1 MNIKAGNTQTPI
13 VINPVKETVNI
24 ESKSTHIN
32 VNSDSAVAAI
42 VQAVINL
49 KQVVDNIDTTGA
61 KENTLLQGIA
71 DLKNAFANID
81 LSSLETTLVSGL
93 NEVKDA
99 VNNIDFTNLETAI
112 GEVKDAV
119 ANIDFSALAQEAT
132 LTQGIQAVKDA
143 IDAIPATDLTPVAKE
158 TTLNSAKEEILT
170 AVDNAKPEIDTTELA
185 KQGDNPDATLT
196 AIYKLLIGSN
206 EPSPDIPEGVAE
218 RLALILEFFGM
229 KPIEAYE
236 FMTPEEVCSE
246 LEDIMT
252 TMDISLTQQQAQEIT
267 NNTLTN

>member
-119 ANIDFSALAQEAT
+119 ANIDFSALAQEDT
-132 LTQGIQAVKDA
+132 LTQGVQAVKDA

-158 TTLNSAKEEILT
+158 TTLNSAKDEIIT
-170 AVDNAKPEIDTTELA
+170 AIDNAKPEIDLTEVAKETTLLA
-185 KQGDNPDATLT
+185 ESAAIKQ
-196 AIYKLLIGSN
+196 AIAEAK
-206 EPSPDIPEGVAE
+206 PEIDTTNIASKDLE
-218 RLALILEFFGM
+218 RFFGV
-229 KPIEAYE
+229 KPIEGYE
-236 FMTPEEVCSE
+236 FMTAEEVCST
-246 LEDIMT
+246 LEEIIT
-252 TMDISLTQQQAQEIT
+252 TMDISLTLEQAKEIT
-267 NNTLTN
+267 NNTLNKG

>member
-13 VINPVKETVNI
+13 VINPVKETVNV

-49 KQVVDNIDTTGA
+49 KQVVDNINTNGA
-61 KENTLLQGIA
+61 KESTLLQGIA
-71 DLKNAFANID
+71 DLKDAFANID
-81 LSSLETTLVSGL
+81 LSLLETTLVSGL

-99 VNNIDFTNLETAI
+99 VNNIDFTDLETAI

-132 LTQGIQAVKDA
+132 LTQGIQYLKDV
-143 IDAIPATDLTPVAKE
+143 TAKE
-158 TTLNSAKEEILT
+158 NTLNSAKEEILT
-170 AVDNAKPEIDTTELA
+170 AVENIELPEIDTTNIASKDL
-185 KQGDNPDATLT
+185 
-196 AIYKLLIGSN
+196 
-206 EPSPDIPEGVAE
+206 E
-218 RLALILEFFGM
+218 RFFGV
-229 KPIEAYE
+229 KPIEGYE
-236 FMTPEEVCSE
+236 FMTAEEVCST

-252 TMDISLTQQQAQEIT
+252 AMDLALTPQQAQEIT